1 MKTSRINEEYKNGV
15 DHFLEF
21 VQQNA
26 KEMGGKYLCPC
37 VKCGNERQHV
47 VNGIK
52 THLVCD
58 GIILSYARC
67 IWHGQLP
74 NIPSVSQIEHVDV
87 DMGDRL
93 EDMIRDVLQEYF
105 SASTCTFV

>member
-52 THLVCD
+52 NTYCLQWDYSELCKMHMAWSIAKHPKRV
-58 GIILSYARC
+58 
-67 IWHGQLP
+67 P
-74 NIPSVSQIEHVDV
+74 N
-87 DMGDRL
+87 
-93 EDMIRDVLQEYF
+93 
-105 SASTCTFV
+105 

>member
-1 MKTSRINEEYKNGV
+1 MDCGWMKTSRINEEYKNGV

-52 THLVCD
+52 THLKCD
-58 GIILSYARC
+58 GIIPSYTRG
-67 IWHGQLP
+67 IWYGQLLD
-74 NIPSVSQIEHVDV
+74 IPSRFKLS
-87 DMGDRL
+87 ML
-93 EDMIRDVLQEYF
+93 M
-105 SASTCTFV
+105 